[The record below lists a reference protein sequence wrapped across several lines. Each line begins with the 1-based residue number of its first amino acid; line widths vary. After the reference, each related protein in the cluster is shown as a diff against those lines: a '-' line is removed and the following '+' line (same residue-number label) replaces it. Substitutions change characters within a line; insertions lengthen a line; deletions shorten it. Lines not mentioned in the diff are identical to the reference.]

1 MSSEEKTLEFNDIFV
16 MGVRGEYEFLKAYVD
31 IWKKNPEIWEPMGFS
46 RPVNKILVIC
56 DPLMLFDHAVKKV
69 AKEYNLAFVSGS
81 PAYVLNSY
89 PTLEVTKQKTLVFTD
104 YPRSREDI
112 KALLSLVGFA
122 EKNMNLFLI
131 SLAEP
136 DISKDVIVMFD
147 DTMVIPPPGVSERK
161 EIISRLLRPF
171 IQTKRIFP
179 DKFDYLVMITDGFK
193 TYELVTFVKRII
205 AKSLYD
211 NREVTQELIDSV
223 YSQYLS
229 GSPRITIESF
239 DGDLLE
245 QLYQMAVDENEQG
258 VFELIKKLNDEL
270 PLSLTDQQLL
280 ARYPFLL
287 IGSRKDRLALFFRA
301 RSIVRR
307 LKGRQGGE

>member
-1 MSSEEKTLEFNDIFV
+1 
-16 MGVRGEYEFLKAYVD
+16 
-31 IWKKNPEIWEPMGFS
+31 
-46 RPVNKILVIC
+46 
-56 DPLMLFDHAVKKV
+56 
-69 AKEYNLAFVSGS
+69 
-81 PAYVLNSY
+81 
-89 PTLEVTKQKTLVFTD
+89 
-104 YPRSREDI
+104 
-112 KALLSLVGFA
+112 LLSLVGFA

-131 SLAEP
+131 SLAES

-211 NREVTQELIDSV
+211 NREITQELIDSV

-239 DGDLLE
+239 DSDLLE